1 MLDLHAVMEGRPTM
15 AMAVMFPGKGLRRES
30 PAAAGSPAGQV
41 RCWRC
46 SGLMVVESCFDF
58 AGDAG
63 QRDCLTRRCV
73 QCGEVIDPVIL
84 QNRRLQVEKESC
96 AALS

>member
-1 MLDLHAVMEGRPTM
+1 MARAV
-15 AMAVMFPGKGLRRES
+15 VFPGKDLKRES
-30 PAAAGSPAGQV
+30 PAAEGPPVGQA

-46 SGLMVVESCFDF
+46 RGLMVVESCFEF

-63 QRDCLTRRCV
+63 QLDCLTRRCV

-84 QNRRLQVEKESC
+84 QNRRLQSEKNL
-96 AALS
+96 ARM

>member
-1 MLDLHAVMEGRPTM
+1 MARAVR
-15 AMAVMFPGKGLRRES
+15 FPGKDLKREN
-30 PAAAGSPAGQV
+30 PASGEPSTGQT

-46 SGLMVVESCFDF
+46 KGLMIVESRFDL

-63 QRDCLTRRCV
+63 QLDGPARRCV

-84 QNRRLQVEKESC
+84 QNRRLQLEQSL
-96 AALS
+96 ARARS

>member
-1 MLDLHAVMEGRPTM
+1 M
-15 AMAVMFPGKGLRRES
+15 ARSVMFPKNDLKRES
-30 PAAAGSPAGQV
+30 SLAAGPPADQA

-46 SGLMVVESCFDF
+46 RGLMVVESCVDL

-63 QRDCLTRRCV
+63 QPDCLTRRCV

-84 QNRRLQVEKESC
+84 QNRRLQLEKNF
-96 AALS
+96 ARA

>member
-1 MLDLHAVMEGRPTM
+1 
-15 AMAVMFPGKGLRRES
+15 MFPMKNLKS
-30 PAAAGSPAGQV
+30 KSSLAAGPLAGEA

-46 SGLMVVESCFDF
+46 RGLMVIESCVDL

-63 QRDCLTRRCV
+63 QLDCLTQRCV

-84 QNRRLQVEKESC
+84 QNRRLQLERN
-96 AALS
+96 LG